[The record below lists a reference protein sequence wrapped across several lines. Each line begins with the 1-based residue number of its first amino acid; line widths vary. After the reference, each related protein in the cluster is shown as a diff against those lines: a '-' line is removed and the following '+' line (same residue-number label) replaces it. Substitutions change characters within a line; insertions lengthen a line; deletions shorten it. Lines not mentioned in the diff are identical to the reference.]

1 MRYVGSKRRIARG
14 IRDVIISL
22 RGDRDVYWE
31 PFAGGCNSFS
41 VIAPEFRK
49 AYASD
54 AHEDLML
61 MWQAAL
67 SGWVPPVSVTPGEYE
82 SLRTSEPS
90 ALRGFVGFGGSFGGK
105 WFGGYAKGGKNA
117 DGTPRNY
124 PAESSRAVI
133 ASIAEMTRTGTEI
146 VFRHARYHEGHG
158 TPRMVIY
165 CDPPYAST
173 LGYKGTD
180 DFDHAAFWLWAE
192 DQTRTGALVVVSEYS
207 APDGWQCVAEFDH
220 RVSVAS
226 SERRKQTVER
236 IFIHKLFL
244 DAMASHMGECGP

>member
-1 MRYVGSKRRIARG
+1 MRYVGSKRRIARK

-31 PFAGGCNSFS
+31 PFAGGFNSFS

-54 AHEDLML
+54 AHEDLIL
-61 MWQAAL
+61 MWQAVL
-67 SGWVPPVSVTPGEYE
+67 SGWVPPVSVTPEEYE
-82 SLRTSEPS
+82 RLRTAEPS

-105 WFGGYAKGGKNA
+105 WFGGYARGGKNA

-124 PAESSRAVI
+124 LAESARAV
-133 ASIAEMTRTGTEI
+133 ASCVAEMTKTGTEI
-146 VFRHARYHEGHG
+146 VVRHAQYHEGRG
-158 TPRMVIY
+158 TSRMVIY
-165 CDPPYAST
+165 CDPPYAGT
-173 LGYKGTD
+173 LGYRGTD

-220 RVSVAS
+220 NVAITS
-226 SERRKQTVER
+226 DRKKTVER
-236 IFIHKLFL
+236 LFVHKLFL
-244 DAMASHMGECGP
+244 DTMASPMG